1 MARRTLLR
9 FISAGI
15 ILTLALSACN
25 LPRETS
31 VPTQPGGALYTSA
44 AQTVSAQL
52 TQAVGGDIDPIGTPT
67 PERTPHSTETPF
79 TGVTPE
85 PTTPV
90 SLTSPTITE
99 VPCDRAAFIT
109 DVTYPDGVDLLPGEA
124 FKKTWRLK
132 NIGSCTWTSGY
143 SLVFDEGDAMK
154 GPASK
159 GLADEDVEPGE
170 TVDVSVDLQAPE
182 EPGSY
187 QGFWK
192 LRNPSGQVFGTGED
206 GSKAFWVKIDVVE
219 GSE

>member
-1 MARRTLLR
+1 MARKTLLR
-9 FISAGI
+9 FVSAGA
-15 ILTLALSACN
+15 LLSLALSACN
-25 LPRETS
+25 LPRETD
-31 VPTQPGGALYTSA
+31 VPTQAGGALYTSA

-52 TQAVGGDIDPIGTPT
+52 TQAVGGDIDPIRTAT
-67 PERTPHSTETPF
+67 PERTPTSS
-79 TGVTPE
+79 GVPE

-90 SLTSPTITE
+90 SLTSPTVTE
-99 VPCDRAAFIT
+99 VPCDRATFIK
-109 DVTYPDGVDLLPGEA
+109 DVNYPDGVDLSPGEA
-124 FKKTWRLK
+124 FRKTWRLK

-143 SLVFDEGDAMK
+143 SLVFDQGDAMK

-159 GLADEDVEPGE
+159 RLASEDVEPGE

-182 EPGSY
+182 EAGTY